1 LRFFDF
7 LVVLAYLKGRPAEK
21 AGFKKCDI
29 VTKSGVEE
37 VTDMM
42 SYMNSLSKHES
53 GDKLDIKIKR
63 KN

>member
-1 LRFFDF
+1 M
-7 LVVLAYLKGRPAEK
+7 AYLKGRPAEK

-42 SYMNSLSKHES
+42 SYMNSLSKHET
-53 GDKLDIKIKR
+53 GDKLDIKINR